1 MEFNNLNDNKLRPYK
16 EKIKKIIEL
25 YIQRLTNLVKSNAIL
40 INEKKELEFQ
50 QMEIKK
56 EIDLTVEKHS
66 LVEKNLENIKKEF
79 QEYKEKYSKGNE
91 EYKEKYIES
100 NNKINELENISLNL
114 SNTIEQLN
122 SDNKKI
128 QFELNQNN
136 SEKEIL
142 LQNIKEFEIKIK
154 NLEEE
159 NILKNQKIT
168 NLNKEIE
175 DFKNKSE
182 LDFETKQNCEKL
194 KLELEQKTQDIKQR
208 NELLEFIDSQII
220 SLENVIANS
229 YK

>member
-142 LQNIKEFEIKIK
+142 LQNIKEFEIQIK

-168 NLNKEIE
+168 NLNKEI
-175 DFKNKSE
+175 
-182 LDFETKQNCEKL
+182 
-194 KLELEQKTQDIKQR
+194 
-208 NELLEFIDSQII
+208 
-220 SLENVIANS
+220 
-229 YK
+229 